1 MLYVALPKRGI
12 MEIYDGFTGEA
23 LKLGD
28 VLRSI
33 ERGDMVRVDEMGER
47 WCGSESMPT
56 IRLEALADVMG
67 QPFEGTMI
75 EEDGRWILT
84 MYTKLGAKEPA
95 LLPPRRSR
103 LAG

>member
-47 WCGSESMPT
+47 WCGPEYMPT
-56 IRLEALADVMG
+56 IRLEALADMMG
-67 QPFEGTMI
+67 QPFEGAMI
-75 EEDGRWILT
+75 EEDGRWVLT
-84 MYTKLGAKEPA
+84 MYTKLGAKAPA
-95 LLPPRRSR
+95 LSSPRRSR
-103 LAG
+103 LAE